1 MFLQSIIPLLH
12 SIHPV
17 HPQFACYSLHA
28 EDGACYDNIL
38 PALFFTQGEHL
49 NNRLS

>member
-1 MFLQSIIPLLH
+1 MFLHQLFPCRIPFN
-12 SIHPV
+12 
-17 HPQFACYSLHA
+17 HPQFTCYNLHA

-49 NNRLS
+49 NNRL